1 MEARAQA
8 INSLLRTHRLQILM
22 AATGGGHVYKMVQ
35 KEDAIKLKGL
45 STEDHLLYQCIAR
58 AGNVGIW
65 TKDMKRRTNLSQP
78 RINKIVKFLEEKG
91 MIKFVKS
98 VQNASRKMYML
109 SELEPAKEI
118 TGGPWYGDDGKLDAS
133 FIVEMQG
140 AVMSFIRH
148 QRVCTAI
155 EVLEFVE
162 ENKICTLSTPLQPDD
177 MALLLNNLVYD
188 GQLESKE
195 DEEGALL
202 YRPALH
208 HGLESTPLTA
218 CPCGVCPIIHDCV
231 EEGPISPSTCNYYRE
246 WLDF

>member
-1 MEARAQA
+1 
-8 INSLLRTHRLQILM
+8 
-22 AATGGGHVYKMVQ
+22 
-35 KEDAIKLKGL
+35 
-45 STEDHLLYQCIAR
+45 
-58 AGNVGIW
+58 
-65 TKDMKRRTNLSQP
+65 
-78 RINKIVKFLEEKG
+78 
-91 MIKFVKS
+91 
-98 VQNASRKMYML
+98 MYML

-140 AVMSFIRH
+140 VGWRKCVGYYWDEQVSACISYSVRLASCSPHQGVVPGPGDAAHCHLQHVLWHFQNPCSPWNGLQPVQAVMSFIRH

-202 YRPALH
+202 YRPVRPRQ
-208 HGLESTPLTA
+208 GWGKKRGS
-218 CPCGVCPIIHDCV
+218 
-231 EEGPISPSTCNYYRE
+231 
-246 WLDF
+246 